1 MSNED
6 FNIIPKKAPERR
18 GRAKSDLYHRIVK
31 HFVES
36 DLDEGLIEVV
46 GKKASTLQQQLIKA
60 VRDEGVQLR
69 VKRAG
74 DEVYLSKKH
83 QA

>member
-1 MSNED
+1 MPNED

-18 GRAKSDLYHRIVK
+18 GRAKTDLYHRIVK
-31 HFVES
+31 QFVES
-36 DLDEGLIEVV
+36 DLDEGLIEVE
-46 GKKASTLQQQLIKA
+46 GKKPSTLQQQLIKA
-60 VRDEGVQLR
+60 VRDEGAQLR

>member
-1 MSNED
+1 MPNED
-6 FNIIPKKAPERR
+6 FNIIPRKAPERR
-18 GRAKSDLYHRIVK
+18 GRAKTDLYHRIVK
-31 HFVES
+31 QFVES
-36 DLDEGLIEVV
+36 DLDEGLIEVE
-46 GKKASTLQQQLIKA
+46 GKKPSTLQQQLIKA
-60 VRDEGVQLR
+60 VRDEGAQLR

>member
-1 MSNED
+1 MPNED

-18 GRAKSDLYHRIVK
+18 GRAKTDLYHRIVK
-31 HFVES
+31 QFVES
-36 DLDEGLIEVV
+36 ELDEGLIEVV
-46 GKKASTLQQQLIKA
+46 DKKASTLQQQLIKA
-60 VRDEGVQLR
+60 VRDEGAPVR

-74 DEVYLSKKH
+74 DEVYLSRKP

>member
-1 MSNED
+1 MPNED

-18 GRAKSDLYHRIVK
+18 GRAKTDLYHRIVRQ
-31 HFVES
+31 FAES

-46 GKKASTLQQQLIKA
+46 DKKASTLQQQLIKA
-60 VRDEGVQLR
+60 VRDEGAPLR

-74 DEVYLSKKH
+74 DEVYLSRKH
-83 QA
+83 QT